1 MAKKMNENDKKSPD
15 FSEELDGKKVRILL
29 SILPELS
36 ITGKVIESRPYWMK
50 VEVNKKI
57 FYINKA
63 HIIDL
68 EILS

>member
-15 FSEELDGKKVRILL
+15 FSEELDGKNVRILL
-29 SILPELS
+29 SISPELS
-36 ITGKVIESRPYWMK
+36 ITGKVIESRPYWLK
-50 VEVNKKI
+50 VKVNKKI

-63 HIIDL
+63 YIIDL